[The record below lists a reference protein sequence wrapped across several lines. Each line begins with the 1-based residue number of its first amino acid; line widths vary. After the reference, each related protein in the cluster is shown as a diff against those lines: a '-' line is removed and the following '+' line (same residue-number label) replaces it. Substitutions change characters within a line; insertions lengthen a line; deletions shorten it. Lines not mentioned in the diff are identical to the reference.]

1 MTQPNGRVRVGFDGR
16 WYNSSGVGIYVAEL
30 LKALAST
37 QKKIE
42 LVLYEDPKNRI
53 SGLEDCAI
61 TRVPIH
67 STKYSALQQFE
78 LRQCCREDRIDVF
91 HSPFYVVPVMAPC
104 PVVVTFHDLIP
115 FRFRIYSRPKQSAVK
130 WGYRMAAKRSSR
142 IIADSQRTA
151 MDVREILNVSPEKI
165 SVVPLAVT
173 REHFNP
179 VTAPEELEHLNQLYR
194 VHVSYVL
201 VASARNWKTKN
212 LESALKALSIVKHK
226 HNLDFQTVVY
236 GPIEGLEAACAG
248 NDFYELN
255 IVRLGYVPA
264 RELGML
270 YRRAALFIMPS
281 LYEGFGLPV
290 LEAMSC
296 GCPVITSN
304 SGALGELAGNGART
318 FSPQDVKGMADAA
331 ASLLRNPDEGE
342 KWRKRALNRAADFS
356 WEKAAEET
364 ANVYCSVYKTA
375 AAARLPRQVS
385 QQIEL
390 GGTREKS
397 CEHSSRV

>member
-1 MTQPNGRVRVGFDGR
+1 
-16 WYNSSGVGIYVAEL
+16 
-30 LKALAST
+30 
-37 QKKIE
+37 
-42 LVLYEDPKNRI
+42 
-53 SGLEDCAI
+53 
-61 TRVPIH
+61 
-67 STKYSALQQFE
+67 
-78 LRQCCREDRIDVF
+78 
-91 HSPFYVVPVMAPC
+91 
-104 PVVVTFHDLIP
+104 
-115 FRFRIYSRPKQSAVK
+115 
-130 WGYRMAAKRSSR
+130 MAAKWSSR

-151 MDVREILNVSPEKI
+151 DDIREILNVSPEKI
-165 SVVPLAVT
+165 SVVPLAVGG
-173 REHFNP
+173 EHFKP

-212 LESALKALSIVKHK
+212 LESALKALSIAKHK
-226 HNLDFQTVVY
+226 HDLNFQTVVY
-236 GPIEGLEAACAG
+236 GPIEGLEAACAS

-264 RELGML
+264 KELGML
-270 YRRAALFIMPS
+270 FRHAALFLMPS

-304 SGALGELAGNGART
+304 SGALGELAGNGAQT

-331 ASLLRNPDEGE
+331 ASLLRNPDEAA
-342 KWRKRALNRAADFS
+342 KWRKRALIRAADFS

-364 ANVYCSVYKTA
+364 ANVYCGVYKTG
-375 AAARLPRQVS
+375 AAARSPRQVN